1 MKNLVL
7 NLAALRSLSFKSL
20 PLPFSLQTR
29 ERRIVAIAAGILAV
43 LVVLQVIIFPV
54 MDKRTVLRRQID
66 SKILGLHDMRTLKNE
81 YETLTLNVRDT
92 ASDLARRTKGFT
104 LFSFLDGL
112 AGRSGIKQ
120 NIAYMK
126 PSTTQLKN
134 SPYALSIVEVKV
146 QSLTM
151 AQLIDFLHGI
161 ENGRE
166 RVWIKRMSIAKDDN
180 NTGLI
185 TSVLLVETHQL

>member
-1 MKNLVL
+1 MKNLTL
-7 NLAALRSLSFKSL
+7 KLAAFRSFSFKSL
-20 PLPFSLQTR
+20 PLPFTLQAR
-29 ERRIVAIAAGILAV
+29 ERRIVMIAAVAMAV
-43 LVVLQVIIFPV
+43 LLVLQLIIFPV
-54 MDKRTVLRRQID
+54 VDKRAVLRRQID
-66 SKILGLHDMRTLKNE
+66 SKTLGFHDMHALKSE
-81 YETLTLNVRDT
+81 YETLTRNVRDT
-92 ASDLARRTKGFT
+92 TSDLSRRAKGFT

-134 SPYALSIVEVKV
+134 SPYALSIVEVKI

-151 AQLIDFLHGI
+151 AQLIDFLHGV
-161 ENGRE
+161 ENGSE

>member
-20 PLPFSLQTR
+20 QLPFSLQTR

-43 LVVLQVIIFPV
+43 LIVLQVIIFPV

-66 SKILGLHDMRTLKNE
+66 SKILGLHDIYKLKSE

-92 ASDLARRTKGFT
+92 ASDLARRPKGFT

-126 PSTTQLKN
+126 PSTAQLKN